1 MVILY
6 VIKSLLSRVETK
18 KNQKKMTT
26 GSISFLIGISTA
38 STTCRIICRRSPASD
53 KSPGAFLSCHDLWG
67 HDTKTPHFYSAVLS
81 FIIPAARNSGNRYII
96 ISEKF
101 VIQHLVSVS
110 SCRITPHR
118 KSCRI
123 TILVSVSLR
132 SCCQEEKINFF
143 RNKK

>member
-1 MVILY
+1 MIAVCVY
-6 VIKSLLSRVETK
+6 YDKHAFTLSIHPK
-18 KNQKKMTT
+18 KNDNRKHRL
-26 GSISFLIGISTA
+26 SHRYF
-38 STTCRIICRRSPASD
+38 CRRRSPAPD
-53 KSPGAFLSCHDLWG
+53 TSPGAFLSCHDLWG
-67 HDTKTPHFYSAVLS
+67 HDTKTPHSYSVVLS

-118 KSCRI
+118 KSCHI

-132 SCCQEEKINFF
+132 SCCQEGKN
-143 RNKK
+143 